1 MSRSK
6 KTTSTAPLIPNVGP
20 VVPKPVTPV
29 RIWPMWR
36 DAALIDAVCVRLSD
50 GIHETTAGELSD
62 LAPSTVPTWLYR
74 LRRQLEDM
82 YAEEAET
89 GAPGEISEFAQAV
102 MPIARAHAEFI
113 AGLQRRACGAMPDGQ
128 ATWMLA
134 RLKPQA
140 YGQKQEIAV
149 SSSVRPISDD
159 ETRALLVGNRA
170 KADEPEDDDG

>member
-1 MSRSK
+1 MSRLK
-6 KTTSTAPLIPNVGP
+6 KTQTTGPLIPNVGP

-36 DAALIDAVCVRLSD
+36 DAALIDAVCVRLSE

-74 LRRQLEDM
+74 LRRQLEDL

-89 GAPGEISEFAQAV
+89 GAPGELSEFAQAV
-102 MPIARAHAEFI
+102 IPIARAHAEFI
-113 AGLQRRACGAMPDGQ
+113 AGLQRRATGIAPDSQ
-128 ATWMLA
+128 ALWMLA

-140 YGQKQEIAV
+140 YGTAQTVNIGTN
-149 SSSVRPISDD
+149 
-159 ETRALLVGNRA
+159 ETSNEVAALLGALAVVPTS
-170 KADEPEDDDG
+170 D

>member
-1 MSRSK
+1 M
-6 KTTSTAPLIPNVGP
+6 IPNVGP
-20 VVPKPVTPV
+20 GVTKSTAPV

-74 LRRQLEDM
+74 LRRQLEDL

-89 GAPGEISEFAQAV
+89 GAPGELSEFARAV
-102 MPIARAHAEFI
+102 IPIARAHAEFI
-113 AGLQRRACGAMPDGQ
+113 AGLQRRATGIAPDSQ

-140 YGQKQEIAV
+140 YGTAQTVHVSGGEVNREIA
-149 SSSVRPISDD
+149 
-159 ETRALLVGNRA
+159 TLLGALSTPV
-170 KADEPEDDDG
+170 E